1 MFTCEWEILS
11 KLILGTAWVSTLLFT
26 ICLTTCIHIEN
37 GENKWCEMLVNLP
50 TLGVV
55 MCEIL
60 QMHNIEC
67 IWKCA
72 HSIFDQ

>member
-26 ICLTTCIHIEN
+26 ICFTTCIHIEN
-37 GENKWCEMLVNLP
+37 GENEWCEMLVTLP

-55 MCEIL
+55 MC
-60 QMHNIEC
+60 
-67 IWKCA
+67 
-72 HSIFDQ
+72 